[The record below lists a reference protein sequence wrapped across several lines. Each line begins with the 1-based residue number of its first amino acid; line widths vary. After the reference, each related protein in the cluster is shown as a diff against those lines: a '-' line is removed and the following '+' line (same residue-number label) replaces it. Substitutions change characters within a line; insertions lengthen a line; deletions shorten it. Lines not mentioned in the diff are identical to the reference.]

1 MVQVR
6 LQSERSTHNALLSS
20 ANGEIRNEMVYK
32 VHQGQYSSIVALMRA
47 VPSCKRKPT

>member
-20 ANGEIRNEMVYK
+20 ANGEIRNDMVYK
-32 VHQGQYSSIVALMRA
+32 VHQGAIQQ
-47 VPSCKRKPT
+47 P